1 VQRRR
6 SLVAVPTSNPPPLL
20 HGFDPTLLLVLNLV
34 GTFVF
39 GLSGGMAGVRKQLD
53 LFGAVVL
60 AVVVGI
66 AGGTIRDVLIG
77 TPPATFRDWRYLAVA
92 GGAGLVTTLAHPA
105 INRLQRPIDALDAA
119 GLALFCVTGAA
130 TALAHRLGVVDA
142 VILGAITGIGGG
154 MLRDILVGEI
164 PTVLRGG
171 LYAIPAL
178 IGAAIVVVAF
188 KAGARTLIFPIV
200 GATVC
205 FVMRMVGLRYGL
217 GLPSAAGVAVTRM
230 PHLRRGSRVEGES
243 DGRDD
248 EAPPTDRQ
256 PTEQEPG

>member
-1 VQRRR
+1 MA
-6 SLVAVPTSNPPPLL
+6 SPLL
-20 HGFDPTLLLVLNLV
+20 LPGFDPTLLLVLNLV

-66 AGGTIRDVLIG
+66 AGGTIRDLLIG
-77 TPPATFRDWRYLAVA
+77 TPPQTFRDWRYLAVA
-92 GGAGLVTTLAHPA
+92 GGAGLLTTLAHPA
-105 INRLQRPIDALDAA
+105 INRLQRPIDVLDAA

-130 TALAHRLGVVDA
+130 TALAHRLGVVDC

-154 MLRDILVGEI
+154 MLRDILVREI

-178 IGAAIVVVAF
+178 IGAGIVVVAYH
-188 KAGARTLIFPIV
+188 AGDHTVTFPIV
-200 GATVC
+200 GAAAC
-205 FVMRMVGLRYGL
+205 FLMRMAGLRYGI
-217 GLPSAAGVAVTRM
+217 GLPAAADVAVTSM
-230 PHLRRGSRVEGES
+230 PRVRRGHAVGDDGHKQPQKPPDGATGEQS
-243 DGRDD
+243 T
-248 EAPPTDRQ
+248 PTLPNR
-256 PTEQEPG
+256 

>member
-1 VQRRR
+1 MAAP
-6 SLVAVPTSNPPPLL
+6 SLLP
-20 HGFDPTLLLVLNLV
+20 GFDPTLLLILNLI

-39 GLSGGMAGVRKQLD
+39 GVSGGMAGVRTQLD
-53 LFGAVVL
+53 LFGAIVL

-66 AGGTIRDVLIG
+66 AGGTIRDLLIG
-77 TPPATFRDWRYLAVA
+77 IPPATFRDWRYLAVA

-105 INRLQRPIDALDAA
+105 INRLERPIDVLDAA

-142 VILGAITGIGGG
+142 IILGAITGIGGG
-154 MLRDILVGEI
+154 MLRDVLANEI

-178 IGAAIVVVAF
+178 VGAGIVVLAYH
-188 KAGARTLIFPIV
+188 AGDHTVIFPIV

-205 FVMRMVGLRYGL
+205 FSMRIAGLHYGL
-217 GLPSAAGVAVTRM
+217 GLPGAADIAVTTVPR
-230 PHLRRGSRVEGES
+230 PLERRA
-243 DGRDD
+243 DRDD
-248 EAPPTDRQ
+248 AEDDEHGRTG
-256 PTEQEPG
+256 TGS

>member
-1 VQRRR
+1 MR
-6 SLVAVPTSNPPPLL
+6 SPSLL
-20 HGFDPTLLLVLNLV
+20 PGFDPTLLLVLNLV

-66 AGGTIRDVLIG
+66 AGGTIRDLLIG
-77 TPPATFRDWRYLAVA
+77 TPPQTFRDWRYLAVA
-92 GGAGLVTTLAHPA
+92 GGAGLLTTLAHPA

-130 TALAHRLGVVDA
+130 TALAHRLGVVDC

-154 MLRDILVGEI
+154 MLRDILVREV

-178 IGAAIVVVAF
+178 VGAGIVVVAYH
-188 KAGARTLIFPIV
+188 AGDHTVAFPII
-200 GATVC
+200 GAAAC
-205 FVMRMVGLRYGL
+205 FLMRMAGLRYGI
-217 GLPSAAGVAVTRM
+217 GLPAAADVAVTSIPRR
-230 PHLRRGSRVEGES
+230 RRGHALDTG
-243 DGRDD
+243 DNK
-248 EAPPTDRQ
+248 Q
-256 PTEQEPG
+256 LQEPPDGSTAEQATATLPKG

>member
-1 VQRRR
+1 MASP
-6 SLVAVPTSNPPPLL
+6 SLLP
-20 HGFDPTLLLVLNLV
+20 GFDPTLLLVLNLA

-53 LFGAVVL
+53 LLGAIVL

-66 AGGTIRDVLIG
+66 AGGTIRDLLIG

-92 GGAGLVTTLAHPA
+92 GGAGLLTTLAHPT
-105 INRLQRPIDALDAA
+105 INRLQRPIDVLDAA

-154 MLRDILVGEI
+154 ILRDILVREI
-164 PTVLRGG
+164 PSVLRGG

-178 IGAAIVVVAF
+178 IGAGIVVVAYH
-188 KAGARTLIFPIV
+188 GGDRTVTFPIV
-200 GATVC
+200 GATAC
-205 FVMRMVGLRYGL
+205 FLMRMAGLRYGI
-217 GLPSAAGVAVTRM
+217 GLPPAAGVAVTSM
-230 PHLRRGSRVEGES
+230 PRVRRGHAVDD
-243 DGRDD
+243 DGHNQR
-248 EAPPTDRQ
+248 
-256 PTEQEPG
+256 QEPPDASSGEQSTATSPNR

>member
-1 VQRRR
+1 MASA
-6 SLVAVPTSNPPPLL
+6 SLLP
-20 HGFDPTLLLVLNLV
+20 GFSLTLLLVLNLV

-60 AVVVGI
+60 AIVVGI
-66 AGGTIRDVLIG
+66 AGGTIRDLLIG
-77 TPPATFRDWRYLAVA
+77 IAPQTFRDWRYLAVA
-92 GGAGLVTTLAHPA
+92 AGAGLLTAAAHPA
-105 INRLQRPIDALDAA
+105 INRLRRPIDALDAA

-154 MLRDILVGEI
+154 MLRDVLVGEI

-178 IGAAIVVVAF
+178 VGAGIVVVAYH
-188 KAGARTLIFPIV
+188 AGDHTLVFPIV
-200 GATVC
+200 AAAVC
-205 FVMRMVGLRYGL
+205 FLLRMAGLHYGI
-217 GLPSAAGVAVTRM
+217 GLPRADTVAVTSLPRF
-230 PHLRRGSRVEGES
+230 RRDHAAENDGTRQQQQPATDDANGE
-243 DGRDD
+243 
-248 EAPPTDRQ
+248 Q
-256 PTEQEPG
+256 PTSTLPKG

>member
-1 VQRRR
+1 MTSP
-6 SLVAVPTSNPPPLL
+6 SLLP
-20 HGFDPTLLLVLNLV
+20 GFDPTLLLVLNLA

-77 TPPATFRDWRYLAVA
+77 IPPQTFRDWRYLAVA
-92 GGAGLVTTLAHPA
+92 AGAGLLTALGHPA

-130 TALAHRLGVVDA
+130 TALAHRLGVVDS

-178 IGAAIVVVAF
+178 AGAGVVVVAYH
-188 KAGARTLIFPIV
+188 AGYHTLTAPIV
-200 GATVC
+200 GAAVC
-205 FVMRMVGLRYGL
+205 FLMRMAGLRYGI
-217 GLPSAAGVAVTRM
+217 GLPAAADVAVTSM
-230 PHLRRGSRVEGES
+230 PRARRRHAAADDGASTQREESS
-243 DGRDD
+243 DGSP
-248 EAPPTDRQ
+248 EQSTAPLPKR
-256 PTEQEPG
+256 